1 MKLFLTVLGFSVSAV
16 LLAQKPVAKKKP
28 TAVTVKP
35 VAKPAM
41 INPVKL
47 GKSDKDSVSYA
58 VGQLIMN
65 RILNQE
71 MAQIQ
76 ENVGS
81 LNESLVKQGLQD
93 FLRYKQFSYD
103 PTAKMYPVLNRYGE
117 SNQKVKQSAKVKQYE
132 PLIKKGTAF
141 LDSVA
146 KTPGAVKLPSGLVY
160 KIKKD
165 TIGPK
170 PKAENEVSVYY
181 NGTLIDGTKFDGNM
195 GTGNPPISFPLT
207 NVIRGWTE
215 GVQLMSKGA
224 VYTFYIPYELA
235 YGIEGRPPQIP
246 PVSVLVF
253 DIELVDIKPA
263 AAEVHEVE
271 KQ

>member
-1 MKLFLTVLGFSVSAV
+1 MKLFLTMLSFSISVA
-16 LLAQKPVAKKKP
+16 LFAQKPTLSKKP
-28 TAVTVKP
+28 TAVSVKP
-35 VAKPAM
+35 GAKPVI
-41 INPVKL
+41 INPIKL
-47 GKSDKDSVSYA
+47 GTSRKDSVSYA
-58 VGQLIMN
+58 IGQLIMN

-71 MAQIQ
+71 INQIQ
-76 ENVGS
+76 ENLGS
-81 LNESLVKQGLQD
+81 LNESLVRQGLQD
-93 FLRYKQFSYD
+93 FLRYKHFSYD
-103 PTAKMYPVLNRYGE
+103 PTAKMYPVINKYGE
-117 SNQKVKQSAKVKQYE
+117 ANQKTKESAKLKQYE
-132 PLIKKGTAF
+132 PLIKKGNAF

-146 KTPGAVKLPSGLVY
+146 KTPGAVRLPSGLIY

-215 GVQLMSKGA
+215 GLQLMSKGA
-224 VYTFYIPYELA
+224 VYAFYIPYDIA

-263 AAEVHEVE
+263 VADQEAG
-271 KQ
+271 K